1 MKVPK
6 FFKKM
11 NNITKICFFAGIL
24 IILAT
29 LIKHNRDY
37 EKFSNPQTE
46 SFFSQSREKSLILF
60 YAPWCG
66 HCKSIMPIWDRFSDE
81 NQGKTNV
88 HLSKVDC
95 EDNPNMAKKYNIEG
109 FPTILYLENGDIR
122 EVYTGSRTLAAI
134 VEFLKKIEG
143 RQ

>member
-1 MKVPK
+1 MKVPN

-29 LIKHNRDY
+29 LIKHNCDY

-46 SFFSQSREKSLILF
+46 SFYSQSREKSLILF

-122 EVYTGSRTLAAI
+122 EVYSGSRTLAAL